1 MKNNKAENK
10 VKNNKLDKNFPFCFL
25 SKELLRKFCRR
36 CIFNRAGVKTK
47 LKFISTECGVQ
58 NSTLQ

>member
-36 CIFNRAGVKTK
+36 CIFNRAG
-47 LKFISTECGVQ
+47 
-58 NSTLQ
+58 